1 MYEIQARHRG
11 LELPL
16 KVLLKVKDSSLF
28 FESNFLKMAKINELF
43 FQVYFNQ

>member
-1 MYEIQARHRG
+1 MHEIQARHRG

-28 FESNFLKMAKINELF
+28 FESNFLKMAKIIELF
-43 FQVYFNQ
+43 YPCLY